1 MSRDTRKTLILVLS
15 LLMLAGACQ
24 PARAAVYNGKYI
36 DDGSTFHIEQGSEVY
51 TDNDFHPGL
60 EALYAGSTISAD
72 DNVKIRTTGGWS
84 DGVIAN
90 VDGTIK
96 IGRSADITTQGRTA
110 HGVYAWN
117 GGSACLGAGG
127 TIETNGHFSI
137 GLWAEG
143 GDEAALI
150 SAGDDLTI
158 TTNYAGGNPSDPSDP
173 NSASFGILAR
183 NDGFVEIGDR
193 LKVTTYGTSSSA
205 VRVDQDGDVRIGKD
219 AVLTTHGMWANGID
233 ARGDNYAYIGNNAKI
248 STGGYNA
255 NGILALWGGNVFA
268 GDDLAITTS
277 HDLSYSHDY
286 SRSNGIWAEGAD
298 SRAEIGDRLR
308 VTTYGAQS
316 RGIGVWDE
324 GTVEI
329 GGGGV
334 IETHGYNALG
344 LWVNANGGTA
354 SFTAGDGLTIKT
366 HAKHAQDG
374 DPFDVTNPYDYA
386 HAIFAEVGATVRIG
400 DGLTIATKGS
410 ASEGARASA
419 YNGDY
424 GYYEDVLIRIG
435 KNAWITTEGEIS
447 HGLLAWYEGALI
459 SADNG
464 LRITTSGDMASGL
477 YALDY
482 GKIETGDEI
491 HVSASG
497 QGAFAAVAY
506 DNGTLDIGNEATLS
520 TTGSDAFA
528 LLSEGHV
535 TVGDKLTVRTSGINS
550 YGVLAQ
556 YDGYMEIGKSADILT
571 TNTSGV
577 AVASL
582 IGAELYFGGGLKVK
596 TTGDYAHGVFA
607 NEGGLVEIAP
617 GGQIITGGVEAHGVY
632 TLSGGKVI
640 INGGT
645 IIAGDGS
652 ANAIFA
658 ESSYYFNSS
667 SRISG
672 TGVFYISGD
681 IVAQADDIDDAQVY
695 LTMGDGSSFT
705 GAAIKRGDNISAA
718 EIELS
723 LSGASA
729 RWNVT
734 GESFVNSLILDGAT
748 VDFGAGGQFATL
760 TADNLEG
767 NSCTIIMRA
776 DMSSCTGD
784 LLEITDNSTGTFT
797 IKVAD
802 HCGGAVDE
810 NDTLTL
816 VKDENGGAVFEL
828 AGGYANLG
836 LWQYGIHSVAREVGL
851 NWDIY
856 STGRASDPASAAV
869 NSFAGSYL
877 LAYAETQT
885 LLQRMGDLRQSPYVN
900 GLWFRVHGGKFESNS
915 KSFVRGFDMDYGG
928 VQIGYDRKIAHK
940 WNGDIYAGVM
950 FGYSKGD
957 LDYDKHGSG
966 EVDSKKLGVYGVY
979 VRPDGF
985 YADLVLKYQWM
996 TNDFDAIGADGSLIR
1011 GSDARTGGFGASL
1024 EVGKRLQVGRSRE
1037 NYGGWYV
1044 EPQLQLSYQRQD
1056 GGWFSADGGMLRIGI
1071 DPFTSLLGRV
1081 GMLIG
1086 YETDRTNF
1094 YAKVSKVKEFD
1105 GDLTVRS
1112 GSAFAEESFGDDWW
1126 VYGIGVTS
1134 RINDR
1139 NSLYFD
1145 VERASG
1151 GSFSQPWRVTA
1162 GWRLEF

>member
-1 MSRDTRKTLILVLS
+1 MSRDTRKKLILVLS

-24 PARAAVYNGKYI
+24 PARAATYNGVYI
-36 DDGSTFHIEQGSEVY
+36 DDGSICYIGQGSDIH
-51 TDNDFHPGL
+51 TNSIFHPGL

-72 DNVKIRTTGGWS
+72 DNVRIRTTDGWS
-84 DGVIAN
+84 EGVLAN
-90 VDGTIK
+90 TDGTIR
-96 IGRSADITTQGRTA
+96 IGRSADIATQGRTS
-110 HGVYAWN
+110 HGVEAWD
-117 GGSACLGAGG
+117 GGSVYLGAGG
-127 TIETNGHFSI
+127 TVETNGHFSI
-137 GLWAEG
+137 GLWSGG
-143 GDEAALI
+143 GDKAALI
-150 SAGDDLTI
+150 SADDDLTI
-158 TTNYAGGNPSDPSDP
+158 TTNYAGGNPGDPSDQ
-173 NSASFGILAR
+173 NSSSFGILAR

-193 LKVTTYGTSSSA
+193 LKVTTHGTSSSA
-205 VRVDQDGDVRIGKD
+205 VRVDQGGDVRIGRD
-219 AVLTTHGMWANGID
+219 AVITTHGKWASGID
-233 ARGDNYAYIGNNAKI
+233 ARGDNYVYIGDNAKI

-255 NGILALWGGNVFA
+255 DGMLVLWGGNVFA

-277 HDLSYSHDY
+277 LDLSYSHDY
-286 SRSNGIWAEGAD
+286 SRSNGIWVEGAGSSAD
-298 SRAEIGDRLR
+298 IGDRLK

-329 GGGGV
+329 GDGGV
-334 IETHGYNALG
+334 IETHGFNALG
-344 LWVNANGGTA
+344 LWVNAKGGTA
-354 SFTAGDGLTIKT
+354 SFTAGDGLTINT
-366 HAKHAQDG
+366 YAKHAQGG

-386 HAIFAEVGATVRIG
+386 HAIFAEVGATVHIG
-400 DGLTIATKGS
+400 DWLTITTKGS
-410 ASEGARASA
+410 ASEGARAFA
-419 YNGDY
+419 YNWDY
-424 GYYEDVLIRIG
+424 DCYEDVLIKIG
-435 KNAWITTEGEIS
+435 KNARITTEGEIS
-447 HGLLAWYEGALI
+447 HGLFAQYEGALI
-459 SADNG
+459 SVDNG
-464 LRITTSGDMASGL
+464 LRVTTSGDMANGL

-491 HVSASG
+491 RVSTSG

-506 DNGTLDIGNEATLS
+506 ESGTLDIGNKATLS
-520 TTGSDAFA
+520 TTGSYADA

-535 TVGDKLTVRTSGINS
+535 TVGDQLTVTTSGEGS

-571 TNTSGV
+571 TNTSAIG
-577 AVASL
+577 AASL
-582 IGAELYFGGGLKVK
+582 IGAELYFGGGLKVN
-596 TTGDYAHGVFA
+596 TAGDYAYGVFA

-617 GGQIITGGVEAHGVY
+617 GGRIITGGVEAHAVY

-640 INGGT
+640 VNGGT
-645 IIAGDGS
+645 IIAGDSS

-658 ESSYYFNSS
+658 ESSYYFNST

-672 TGVFYISGD
+672 TGVFFISGD
-681 IVAQADDIDDAQVY
+681 IVAQADYSDRAEVD
-695 LTMGDGSSFT
+695 LTMEDGSSFT
-705 GAAIKRGDNISAA
+705 GAAIKQGDNISET
-718 EIELS
+718 EIKLS
-723 LSGASA
+723 LSGAST

-734 GESFVNSLILDGAT
+734 GESFVDSLVLDGAT

-776 DMSSCTGD
+776 DMTSCTGD
-784 LLEITDNSTGTFT
+784 LLEITNSSTGTFT

-802 HCGGAVDE
+802 HCSGAVDE

-885 LLQRMGDLRQSPYVN
+885 LLQRMGDLRQSPHLN
-900 GLWFRVHGGKFESNS
+900 DLWFRVHGGKFESNS

-928 VQIGYDRKIAHK
+928 VQIGYDRKIGHK

-985 YADLVLKYQWM
+985 YADVILKYQWM

-1011 GSDARTGGFGASL
+1011 GSDVDTGGFGASL
-1024 EVGKRLQVGRSRE
+1024 EVGKRFQVGRSRE

-1056 GGWFSADGGMLRIGI
+1056 GGWFSADGGQLRIGI

-1081 GMLIG
+1081 GMLVG
-1086 YETDRTNF
+1086 YETDRTNL

>member
-1 MSRDTRKTLILVLS
+1 MSGDTRKKLILVLS

-24 PARAAVYNGKYI
+24 PARAAAYNGIYI
-36 DDGSTFHIEQGSEVY
+36 DDGSTFHIEQGSDVY
-51 TDNDFHPGL
+51 TDNDFQPAL

-72 DNVKIRTTGGWS
+72 DNVRIRTTGGLS
-84 DGVIAN
+84 DGVMAN
-90 VDGTIK
+90 VDGIIK
-96 IGRSADITTQGRTA
+96 TGRSADITTEGYIA
-110 HGVYAWN
+110 HGVNAWN
-117 GGSACLGAGG
+117 GGSAYLGSGG
-127 TIETNGHFSI
+127 TIETNGYFSA
-137 GLWAEG
+137 GLFAQG

-158 TTNYAGGNPSDPSDP
+158 TTTYTGGSPFAPGNEEDISY
-173 NSASFGILAR
+173 GIIAMD
-183 NDGFVEIGDR
+183 DGHVRVGDR
-193 LKVTTYGTSSSA
+193 LKITTYGTASSA
-205 VRVDQDGDVRIGKD
+205 VRVEQGGDVRIGKD
-219 AVLTTHGMWANGID
+219 AVFTTYGKWASGIS
-233 ARGDNYAYIGNNAKI
+233 AQGDNYVYIGDNAKI

-255 NGILALWGGNVFA
+255 NGMLVLLGGNVFT
-268 GDDLAITTS
+268 GDGLAITTS

-286 SRSNGIWAEGAD
+286 SRSNGIWVEGAG
-298 SRAEIGDRLR
+298 SLANIGDRLK

-316 RGIGVWDE
+316 RGIGVWNE

-329 GGGGV
+329 GDGGV
-334 IETHGYNALG
+334 IETYGYNALG
-344 LWVNANGGTA
+344 LWVNAKGGTA
-354 SFTAGDGLTIKT
+354 SFTAGDGLTINIY
-366 HAKHAQDG
+366 AKHAQAG

-386 HAIFAEVGATVRIG
+386 HAIFAEVGATVHIG
-400 DGLTIATKGS
+400 DGLTITTKGS
-410 ASEGARASA
+410 ASEGARAFA
-419 YNGDY
+419 YNWDY
-424 GYYEDVLIRIG
+424 DCYEDVLIKIG
-435 KNAWITTEGEIS
+435 KGARITTEGEIS
-447 HGLLAWYEGALI
+447 HGLLAQYEGALI

-464 LRITTSGDMASGL
+464 LRVTTSGDMANGL

-491 HVSASG
+491 HVSTSG

-506 DNGTLDIGNEATLS
+506 DNGTLDIGNNATLS
-520 TTGSDAFA
+520 TTGSYADALFA
-528 LLSEGHV
+528 EGDV
-535 TVGDKLTVRTSGINS
+535 SVGRELTVRTSGENS

-556 YDGYMEIGKSADILT
+556 YSAYMQIGKSADIAT
-571 TNTSGV
+571 TNESSVGV
-577 AVASL
+577 AAILNSG
-582 IGAELYFGGGLKVK
+582 IFFGSGLKVS
-596 TTGDYAHGVFA
+596 TAGDYAYGVFA
-607 NEGGLVEIAP
+607 REDGYVEIGS
-617 GGQIITGGVEAHGVY
+617 GGTIITGGAEAHAVY
-632 TLSGGKVI
+632 AMSGGKVVV
-640 INGGT
+640 NGGT
-645 IIAGDGS
+645 IIAGDSS

-658 ESSYYFNSS
+658 ESSYYFNNKA
-667 SRISG
+667 RIEG
-672 TGVFYISGD
+672 TGVFFISGD
-681 IVAQADDIDDAQVY
+681 IVAQADYSDRAEVD
-695 LTMGDGSSFT
+695 LTMEDGSSFT
-705 GAAIKRGDNISAA
+705 GAAIKQGDNISET
-718 EIELS
+718 EIKLS
-723 LSGASA
+723 LSGAST

-734 GESFVNSLILDGAT
+734 GESFVDSLALAGAT

-776 DMSSCTGD
+776 DMTSCTGD
-784 LLEITDNSTGTFT
+784 LLKITNSSAGTFT

-802 HCGGAVDE
+802 HCSGAVDE

-836 LWQYGIHSVAREVGL
+836 LWQYGIHSVAREVGF

-885 LLQRMGDLRQSPYVN
+885 LLQRMGDLRQSPHLN
-900 GLWFRVHGGKFESNS
+900 DLWFRVHGGKFESNS

-985 YADLVLKYQWM
+985 YADVILKYQWM

-1011 GSDARTGGFGASL
+1011 GSDVDTGGFGASL
-1024 EVGKRLQVGRSRE
+1024 EVGKRFQVGRSRE

-1056 GGWFSADGGMLRIGI
+1056 GGWFSADGGQLRIGI

-1081 GMLIG
+1081 GMLVG
-1086 YETDRTNF
+1086 YETDRTNL